1 MIENNNLA
9 MWTNADANRIRN
21 YLCGTHN
28 VLGRQDFEF
37 NNKTFHTAKILLNS
51 LKQIVTF
58 HSSYVCGNPVSLSG
72 DMETTKLLQSVYKGG
87 HYDKV
92 DYDIV
97 TNLVKYG
104 NAYEFIYKEK
114 GKIKSRLIPN
124 TDAFP
129 IYENGNYIKFIERF
143 CYNPV
148 TDDCLEREYTRDY
161 VKEYRNGQLVKT
173 YRNASH
179 TLPIHYG
186 TLDKDKTGVFSL
198 GLVSQ
203 LIPIMDEIEQLL
215 SKMSDSVTTLSM
227 NPMGVVS
234 GQRIDDSVHAD
245 MVGTTLNLDDGGT
258 FNWATA
264 NLDYNSIKLLLD
276 SLINQ
281 FYQIACVP
289 SALYGQGNVANISE
303 TSLELLFNNSDSYA
317 KQLSFGMSE
326 GFEKRLE
333 AISYML
339 GVDVTSVDINFNY
352 NRPVDNKSMLEAMK
366 TQYDMGAISI
376 ETVMK
381 NSPYTQNI
389 DRELELIE
397 NRNKGDLSDNVE

>member
-1 MIENNNLA
+1 MLEINNLA
-9 MWTNADANRIRN
+9 MWTNADANRVRN
-21 YLCGTHN
+21 YLCGSHN
-28 VLGRQDFEF
+28 VLGREDFTF

-58 HSSYVCGNPVSLSG
+58 HASYVCGNPVSLSG
-72 DMETTKLLQSVYKGG
+72 EAGVTKLLQSVYKGG
-87 HYDKV
+87 HYERT

-104 NAYEFIYKEK
+104 NAYEYVYKDK
-114 GKIKSRLIPN
+114 GKIKSRIIPN

-129 IYENGNYIKFIERF
+129 IYQNGQYIKFIERY
-143 CYNPV
+143 CYNPAI
-148 TDDCLEREYTRDY
+148 DDCLEREYR
-161 VKEYRNGQLVKT
+161 KNKIIEYHNGVVT
-173 YRNASH
+173 GVYNNPSGI
-179 TLPIHYG
+179 LPIHYG

-198 GLVSQ
+198 GLITQ
-203 LIPIMDEIEQLL
+203 LIPIMNEIEQLL

-234 GQRIDDSVHAD
+234 GQRIDESVHAD
-245 MVGTTLNLDDGGT
+245 MVGATLNLDDGGV

-276 SLINQ
+276 SLISQ

-289 SALYGQGNVANISE
+289 SALYGQSNVANISE

-317 KQLSFGMSE
+317 KQLSYGMLE

-333 AISYML
+333 AISRMMS
-339 GVDVTSVDINFNY
+339 VDLNGVDINFNY
-352 NRPVDNKSMLEAMK
+352 NRPVDNKSKLEAMK
-366 TQYDMGAISI
+366 VQYDMGAIST

-389 DRELELIE
+389 DRELELVNGQNGE
-397 NRNKGDLSDNVE
+397 VGELEQ